1 VFLPLIV
8 IAEKQRNHVPLRRRR
23 DFAQEMRQNNAGEQR
38 RKPIV
43 MQAKD
48 AVGGSVVE
56 SFSLKSA
63 NGAVSTTRACG
74 L

>member
-1 VFLPLIV
+1 MFPYG
-8 IAEKQRNHVPLRRRR
+8 AEETLHKKMKTEQ
-23 DFAQEMRQNNAGEQR
+23 NAGEQR

-48 AVGGSVVE
+48 AVGSSVVE

-63 NGAVSTTRACG
+63 NGVVSTTRACG
-74 L
+74 FMTT

>member
-1 VFLPLIV
+1 LLLQKNREIMFPYGVEETLHKKM
-8 IAEKQRNHVPLRRRR
+8 ET
-23 DFAQEMRQNNAGEQR
+23 EQNAWEQSR
-38 RKPIV
+38 KKPIV

-48 AVGGSVVE
+48 AVGSSVVE

-74 L
+74 FMTT